1 MKWHVETKEPNTFRF
16 PVESIEITQTEGE
29 KGALKH
35 LTQQKYTKAKQANQ
49 KANKTILSVPTFR

>member
-1 MKWHVETKEPNTFRF
+1 MKLHVETKEPNTFRF

-35 LTQQKYTKAKQANQ
+35 STNYTTNIHKGKTGKSKSKQYN
-49 KANKTILSVPTFR
+49 T